1 MLVMRCVPHR
11 DGTARPP
18 VQVPAGCLG
27 DQTGEY
33 LHAQNPAYRYRGRDD
48 GGTLVLVLEEGP
60 AADGGS
66 RPALAAA
73 PRVVLERT
81 PHGFVG
87 RTEARAFAGAGQS
100 CAVSFPTEVVA
111 CARDALTLRA
121 TMSAQVN
128 ELCQAPVPAP
138 NAPAGAMLEHRL
150 LRAPA
155 AAPDGG
161 TT

>member
-1 MLVMRCVPHR
+1 VLVLRCVPHR
-11 DGTARPP
+11 DGASRPS
-18 VQVPAGCLG
+18 VQVPAGCLA

-33 LHAQNPAYRYRGRDD
+33 LHADNPAYRYRGRDD

-81 PHGFVG
+81 SHGFVG

-100 CAVSFPTEVVA
+100 CSVSFPTEVVA
-111 CARDALTLRA
+111 CAQDALTLRA
-121 TMSAQVN
+121 AMSAQVN
-128 ELCQAPVPAP
+128 ELCQAPAPAP
-138 NAPAGAMLEHRL
+138 SAPAAAAMLEHRL
-150 LRAPA
+150 LRA
-155 AAPDGG
+155 DGG
-161 TT
+161 TR

>member
-1 MLVMRCVPHR
+1 VLALRCVPHR
-11 DGTARPP
+11 EVAARPP
-18 VQVPAGCLG
+18 VQVPAGCLA

-73 PRVVLERT
+73 PRVVLDRT

-100 CAVSFPTEVVA
+100 CAVAFPTEVVA
-111 CARDALTLRA
+111 CAPDALTLRA
-121 TMSAQVN
+121 AMNAQVN
-128 ELCQAPVPAP
+128 ELCQSPAP
-138 NAPAGAMLEHRL
+138 GAPAGAMLEHRL
-150 LRAPA
+150 LRA
-155 AAPDGG
+155 DGG
-161 TT
+161 TR